1 MRPVRSPLRFRCPRT
16 HAAGDYAA
24 LAQVDG
30 GVGGATVHVDANA
43 GGLSL
48 EVSPQCSPCEARA
61 DVPLL
66 VKSSR
71 GDAIVHVKV
80 VRSPHVYVGYV
91 PNGIPWATTTWVDQ
105 TVRTGGDGTATV
117 AIPHP
122 NDELGSTYGVRVDSG
137 GATADTRFVVPTSRA
152 AIRIALDREEQ
163 TLGTPVGFDVYA
175 NDVGSGKPLSGATVT
190 AQLVHG
196 NAVSEQKLTLDG
208 DGHARGSFS
217 SPPLGTNLDLRTR
230 GQRRRGD
237 GRGTST
243 NRNAGRCG
251 GCGERKCQR
260 ADRSRQ
266 TDLRK
271 RRHGVG
277 PGRRSR
283 DRPATR

>member
-1 MRPVRSPLRFRCPRT
+1 MRATRCASRGLRGRAKAACCVRRPARRPCRCGSARRSPGSRPFRSMRPVRSPLRFRCPRT

-105 TVRTGGDGTATV
+105 TVRTG
-117 AIPHP
+117 
-122 NDELGSTYGVRVDSG
+122 
-137 GATADTRFVVPTSRA
+137 
-152 AIRIALDREEQ
+152 
-163 TLGTPVGFDVYA
+163 
-175 NDVGSGKPLSGATVT
+175 
-190 AQLVHG
+190 
-196 NAVSEQKLTLDG
+196 
-208 DGHARGSFS
+208 AR
-217 SPPLGTNLDLRTR
+217 RH
-230 GQRRRGD
+230 GD
-237 GRGTST
+237 GRDSASQRRARLDLWRT
-243 NRNAGRCG
+243 RRLGRCDG
-251 GCGERKCQR
+251 RHALRR
-260 ADRSRQ
+260 ADLARGDSHRA
-266 TDLRK
+266 
-271 RRHGVG
+271 G
-277 PGRRSR
+277 S
-283 DRPATR
+283 